1 MDSNIFLI
9 AAGAALVLGVLY
21 DVGATTISLSAVR
34 GPVSGRVSALVWSL
48 GNRSGGDRRRLQRV
62 TGPLLLVAILIGWFV
77 GLAAGWTL
85 VFSADGALTV
95 AAEPAQQSAE
105 VRWVDALFFV
115 FGRLVGTGSS
125 SLEPDEAGWSTAV
138 ALLTLSGVIL
148 LTLVIAWILPIVA
161 AVVQKRALASKISA
175 LGGTPQEIVCRSWTG
190 RDLGDLNLHLL
201 PLIGELTILAQRHL
215 AYPVIHYFHS
225 SAERTAIGPR
235 IAALDDALTLI
246 AAGGLDD
253 VERGTG
259 LDVSVTHPL
268 RQAISDYLATLEYVF
283 ITPADEVPDPPA
295 HDRLVAEGIVD
306 DEDHIRSEVTQR
318 TKDLEKRRAL
328 LHGYVQHDGW
338 TWATVWDDADAE
350 EDDPERAD

>member
-1 MDSNIFLI
+1 MDPDLLLI
-9 AAGAALVLGVLY
+9 VFGAAVVLAVLY

-48 GNRSGGDRRRLQRV
+48 GNRSRSKRRRLQRV
-62 TGPLLLVAILIGWFV
+62 TGPLLVVAILVGWFAA
-77 GLAAGWTL
+77 LTAGWTMI
-85 VFSADGALTV
+85 FTADGALTS
-95 AAEPAQQSAE
+95 AAEPEQQSSQ

-115 FGRLVGTGSS
+115 FGRLVGAGSS
-125 SLEPDEAGWSTAV
+125 TLEPDQAAWSTAV

-148 LTLVIAWILPIVA
+148 LTLVIAWILPVVA

-175 LGGTPQEIVCRSWTG
+175 LGGTPEEIVCRSWTG

-225 SAERTAIGPR
+225 SAVRTAIGPR
-235 IAALDDALTLI
+235 IAALDEALTLI
-246 AAGGLDD
+246 VAGGLDD

-259 LDVSVTHPL
+259 LDVSVTRPL
-268 RQAISDYLATLEYVF
+268 RQAVSDYLSTLEYVF
-283 ITPADEVPDPPA
+283 IDPAEDVPDPPA
-295 HDRLVAEGIVD
+295 YDRLLEAGIVD
-306 DEDHIRSEVTQR
+306 DDRMRRELGELA
-318 TKDLEKRRAL
+318 KGLETRRAL

-338 TWATVWDDADAE
+338 TWDAVHDDADADE
-350 EDDPERAD
+350 EDPERTG